1 MKKIPLLW
9 LVEHAQAE
17 RAAARLRAK
26 EIQYELLQKEQDTPD
41 GKKKMLYS
49 VFVDENVFNEAQ
61 AAVNAKTK
69 FEYKPPKG
77 YGMKPL
83 TSIVDASGQK
93 HNRYFSII
101 LICLVVF
108 LLACL
113 VYMLVLF
120 T

>member
-9 LVEHAQAE
+9 LVEHSQAE

-26 EIQYELLQKEQDTPD
+26 EIQHELLQKEQVTPD
-41 GKKKMLYS
+41 GKKMLYS
-49 VFVDENVFNEAQ
+49 IFVDENVFNEAQ

-69 FEYKPPKG
+69 FEYKPPES
-77 YGMKPL
+77 YGMNPL
-83 TSIVDASGQK
+83 SSIVASEQK
-93 HNRYFSII
+93 RNRYFIII

-108 LLACL
+108 FLAGL